1 MCLCMRE
8 KNNVRGSRRKK
19 APDSHYT
26 KLENIKEIQKEYR
39 RKSGGE
45 KRERKTPSWRY
56 GRNVWVEM
64 GKGEAEK
71 VVGKEAYLFPPF
83 PPPPLDLVHPSH
95 SRSIHSCISGTHLP
109 SSSTRA
115 ASPWQPLTI
124 SSLCLSSFATAVA
137 LPPSLFHRS
146 SAKEKGGRE
155 KIGPLPPCQAELQGE
170 GARYRKLPRMDG
182 GGGVSGSTAHPP
194 SSSATRGGDMGIGG
208 EGGLLLPLPSSFP
221 QAFPPP
227 SLALL
232 QFSFRLPFFLSPFSL
247 YGSPAARQ
255 PPPFP
260 HFPSISSS
268 PLPTISTC
276 QPLTAHPPPAQHPTL
291 IASHPPWKTCRC
303 LFAYG
308 NTRQGMQLSLHRS
321 LTSRGELS

>member
-247 YGSPAARQ
+247 YGSPAAWQ
-255 PPPFP
+255 PPLSTVPFYLQ
-260 HFPSISSS
+260 FPSPHHQYLPAPNRSST
-268 PLPTISTC
+268 PST
-276 QPLTAHPPPAQHPTL
+276 
-291 IASHPPWKTCRC
+291 ASHPHRIPSPMENLQMLICIWKYEARD
-303 LFAYG
+303 AA
-308 NTRQGMQLSLHRS
+308 LSPS
-321 LTSRGELS
+321 LTD